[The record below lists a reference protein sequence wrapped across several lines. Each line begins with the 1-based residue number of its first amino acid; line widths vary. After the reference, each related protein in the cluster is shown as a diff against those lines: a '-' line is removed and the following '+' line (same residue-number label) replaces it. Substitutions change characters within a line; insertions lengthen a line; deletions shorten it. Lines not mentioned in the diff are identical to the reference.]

1 LKVQSLIRKN
11 NMATVDMCT
20 LSADGNY
27 GHYHNFNPCDETSR
41 EALGSWNPCPP
52 QESSLQEKKNM
63 NIIKNIFKSKEKRAL
78 GHFDITNGDG
88 GLTNNGSY
96 EFIDYLWETMKDE
109 RKDFIKRIV
118 DEYNKANKK

>member
-1 LKVQSLIRKN
+1 
-11 NMATVDMCT
+11 MATVDMCT

-52 QESSLQEKKNM
+52 QGSSLQEKKNM

-88 GLTNNGSY
+88 GLTNNGSC
-96 EFIDYLWETMKDE
+96 EFIDYLWKIMKDE

-118 DEYNKANKK
+118 DEYNKVNKK

>member
-1 LKVQSLIRKN
+1 
-11 NMATVDMCT
+11 MATVEIDMP
-20 LSADGNY
+20 SADCNY

-41 EALGSWNPCPP
+41 EALGSSSPCSSPR
-52 QESSLQEKKNM
+52 SSLQEKKNM

-78 GHFDITNGDG
+78 EHFDITNGGG

-96 EFIDYLWETMKDE
+96 EFIDYLWEIMKDE